1 MNFRDA
7 AVLLLSVIFREIFCL
22 LRFFQRGKKDWH
34 LPTHTTAYLETNIR
48 LQKHGVLN
56 GM

>member
-7 AVLLLSVIFREIFCL
+7 AVLLLSVIVREIFCL

-34 LPTHTTAYLETNIR
+34 PPTHTTAYLETNIR